1 MAEWTTRGTV
11 DKIGPPSAIKDD
23 IDDENQFTI
32 PSYFRAREW
41 APSKIDL
48 SVSGTFTATVS
59 LQRSF
64 DDGTTWHTVEE
75 YTAPTEKIIE
85 NPTQS
90 VKWRLGVL
98 TGDFTVSSTDI
109 SVRLSQT

>member
-64 DDGTTWHTVEE
+64 DGSTWHTVEE
-75 YTAPTEKIIE
+75 YTVPTEKIIE

-90 VKWRLGVL
+90 VKWRLGII
-98 TGDFTVSSTDI
+98 TGDFTSGTAV
-109 SVRLSQT
+109 VRLSQS

>member
-1 MAEWTTRGTV
+1 MAEWTTKGTV
-11 DKIGPPSAIKDD
+11 DKIGVPSALAT
-23 IDDENQFTI
+23 IDAENEFTI
-32 PSYFRAREW
+32 PSYFQSYEW
-41 APSKIDL
+41 RDKIDL

-85 NPTQS
+85 NPTQT

-98 TGDFTVSSTDI
+98 TGNFPASSPVV
-109 SVRLSQT
+109 SVRLSQS

>member
-1 MAEWTTRGTV
+1 MAEWTTKGTV
-11 DKIGPPSAIKDD
+11 DKISPPSALATITAED
-23 IDDENQFTI
+23 QFTI
-32 PSYFRAREW
+32 PSYFKSYEW
-41 APSKIDL
+41 TDNKIDL

-85 NPTQS
+85 NPTQT

-98 TGDFTVSSTDI
+98 TGNFTVSSTDI
-109 SVRLSQT
+109 SVRLSQS